1 MGEEK
6 VAAGRARP
14 RLVLNTS
21 VFISALLFRGPTRQ
35 LVSLWQGDEIV
46 FLVSSAVLKEYL
58 RVLSYP
64 KFRLEKDEIKSL
76 IEVEVM
82 PFVEPVKVRTRLSVI
97 NKDPSDNKF
106 LELAVDGN
114 ADAVVSSDT
123 HLLEITAYGGI
134 EIVCVADFLG
144 RLRSRT

>member
-14 RLVLNTS
+14 RLVLDTS
-21 VFISALLFRGPTRQ
+21 VFISALLFHGPTRR

-82 PFVEPVKVRTRLSVI
+82 PFIEPVKVRTRLSVI
-97 NKDPSDNKF
+97 NTDPSDNKF
-106 LELAVDGN
+106 LELAVDGK

-123 HLLEITAYGGI
+123 HLLEIKAYGGI
-134 EIVCVADFLG
+134 EIVRVADFLG